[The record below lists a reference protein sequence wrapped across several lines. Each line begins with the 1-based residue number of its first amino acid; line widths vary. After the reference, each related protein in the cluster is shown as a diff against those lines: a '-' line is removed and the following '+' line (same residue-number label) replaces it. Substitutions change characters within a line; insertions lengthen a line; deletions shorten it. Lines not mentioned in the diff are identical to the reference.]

1 MPLEFHCLCK
11 SYGTNKALQNF
22 TISLDNGIYALL
34 GPNGAGKSTLIN
46 ILAGLL
52 DATSGH
58 ITYGG
63 EDTLKMGERFRSLIG
78 FMPQYPGFY
87 PDFTARQLMVY
98 IARLKGLS
106 QSDAKQKS
114 AELLGEVNLS
124 DCADKK
130 IKSFSGG
137 MKQRLGL
144 AQALIGKPKILILD
158 EPTAGLDPKERVRF
172 RNLIS
177 RLSQQM
183 TVIFCTHIVSD
194 IETIASQVLLL
205 KKGELIAQGS
215 VGELTQTLVGKVW
228 ELSLSDSETEQFLT
242 NDPCSSLVN
251 KGGKPCVRCV
261 CKTKPHKSAT
271 PCEPCLEDVYMHTFG
286 DENETKI

>member
-1 MPLEFHCLCK
+1 MPLEFHSLCK
-11 SYGTNKALQNF
+11 NYGRTQALKDF
-22 TISLDNGIYALL
+22 SITLDNGIYALL

-52 DATSGH
+52 SATSGH
-58 ITYGG
+58 ITSDG
-63 EDTLKMGERFRSLIG
+63 EDTLAMGARFRSLIG

-106 QSDAKQKS
+106 QSDAKPKS

-124 DCADKK
+124 ERENKK

-144 AQALIGKPKILILD
+144 AQALIGQPKILILD

-205 KKGELIAQGS
+205 KKGELIAHGS
-215 VGELTQTLVGKVW
+215 VGELTKTLVGKVW
-228 ELSLSDSETEQFLT
+228 ELSFSDSETERFLE

-251 KGGKPCVRCV
+251 RGGKTCIRCV
-261 CKTKPHKSAT
+261 SDNKPHESAL